1 MAINNVV
8 PTQFSYAGNLLLHD
22 KIILINPTC
31 FWLHLWEKKSTSRKD
46 KMIGLNRPCQYCS
59 SVASIYSGVE

>member
-31 FWLHLWEKKSTSRKD
+31 FWLHLWEKKVYFQER
-46 KMIGLNRPCQYCS
+46 
-59 SVASIYSGVE
+59 